1 MSHVYAVVRPMS
13 LPSKLLLSLSYFLID
28 DASTTCGSLT
38 RLNLDITKILKLQFS
53 LDLFY
58 VNVVSCYI
66 LRPINCSITMQF
78 NALQHASFRVT

>member
-13 LPSKLLLSLSYFLID
+13 LSSKLLLSLSYFPID

-38 RLNLDITKILKLQFS
+38 RLNLDITKILKLQLS
-53 LDLFY
+53 LDFY

-66 LRPINCSITMQF
+66 LQPINCSITMQF